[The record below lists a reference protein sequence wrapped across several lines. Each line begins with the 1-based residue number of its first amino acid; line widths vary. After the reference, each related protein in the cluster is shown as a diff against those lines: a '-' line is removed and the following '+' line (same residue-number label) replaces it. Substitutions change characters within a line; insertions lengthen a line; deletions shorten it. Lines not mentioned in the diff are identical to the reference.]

1 MAALNFPTS
10 PTNNQIY
17 TANGK
22 SWRWDGT
29 SWKTYFTLGVDSGGT
44 GLTGISG
51 TNSFLASNSSSNS
64 SIKRL
69 GSQ

>member
-1 MAALNFPTS
+1 MAALNFPSS
-10 PTNNQIY
+10 PFTNEIY

-29 SWKTYFTLGVDSGGT
+29 SWKTFFTLGADSGGT

-51 TNSFLASNSSSNS
+51 TRFVVVSY
-64 SIKRL
+64 
-69 GSQ
+69 